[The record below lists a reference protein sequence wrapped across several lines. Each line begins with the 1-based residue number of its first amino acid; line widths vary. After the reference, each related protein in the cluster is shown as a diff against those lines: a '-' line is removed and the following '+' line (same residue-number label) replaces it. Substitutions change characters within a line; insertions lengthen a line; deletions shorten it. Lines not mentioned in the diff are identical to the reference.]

1 MNDVTLLGRLVRD
14 PEIRTGKDDFVV
26 ASYTLAVDR
35 PWKNKD
41 GERDADFIRCQAFG
55 GAAEFAETYLS
66 KGDPILIKGRIQTGS
81 YKDKDGETVY
91 TTDVIVQ
98 THEFV
103 PAPKRK
109 EEDEDD
115 KDSGNRRKSKRIRR

>member
-66 KGDPILIKGRIQTGS
+66 KGDPILVKGRIQTGS
-81 YKDKDGETVY
+81 YENADGDVVY

-98 THEFV
+98 TYEFV

-109 EEDEDD
+109 AEDEDT
-115 KDSGNRRKSKRIRR
+115 KSNRKRKSVRR